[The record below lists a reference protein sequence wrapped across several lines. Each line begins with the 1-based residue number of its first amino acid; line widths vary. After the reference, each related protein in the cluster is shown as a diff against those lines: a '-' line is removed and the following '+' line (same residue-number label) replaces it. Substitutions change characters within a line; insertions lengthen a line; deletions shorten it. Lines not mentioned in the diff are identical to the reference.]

1 MSYAELT
8 SKYFGAGG
16 AAELEAVAVVEG
28 GGSKE
33 EMALLRLLS
42 QILQQKFKSDLG
54 AQAGARK
61 SPDPFTDF
69 VSRYFC
75 NKHGL
80 PALARKHQKECVL
93 SMAAHAGVSQR
104 LAMFVT
110 LLGLNQVDGDA
121 ARVSEESITTYTAI
135 LHDLSGFSPVVKT
148 IGLTTLMRVVS
159 AHCAFLGAEHLR
171 SLEREVTDLC
181 SATPHDP
188 CSSETVLLDAA
199 LELTMGF
206 VHSHDA
212 NCAHI

>member
-1 MSYAELT
+1 MKIMIRDILH
-8 SKYFGAGG
+8 KY
-16 AAELEAVAVVEG
+16 VQY
-28 GGSKE
+28 K
-33 EMALLRLLS
+33 LLDMIHS
-42 QILQQKFKSDLG
+42 
-54 AQAGARK
+54 
-61 SPDPFTDF
+61 
-69 VSRYFC
+69 SRY
-75 NKHGL
+75 
-80 PALARKHQKECVL
+80 
-93 SMAAHAGVSQR
+93 
-104 LAMFVT
+104 
-110 LLGLNQVDGDA
+110 
-121 ARVSEESITTYTAI
+121 SINTYTTI
-135 LHDLSGFSPVVKT
+135 LHDLSGCLASTVKT